1 MTSWDDVG
9 VALRLFLD
17 RSRSVLRQPDGKVSL
32 REALVGAEPYGA
44 LLLLMTR
51 DPGFRSEFL
60 REILMA
66 VIDGP
71 HQSLLLARDVFR
83 SLPRAVLEESMP
95 NALPDLLRSADDHPY
110 SRLAEILVETR
121 LREGSKCCV
130 RWQGAAT
137 MRMSGTSCPTSR
149 TSKRTANDGVG
160 WFRDGRSRH
169 IQWSSTT
176 RLPTP
181 VDFPRG
187 DPDV

>member
-83 SLPRAVLEESMP
+83 SLPRAVLEESIP
-95 NALPDLLRSADDHPY
+95 NILPDLLRSADDHRY

-121 LREGSKCCV
+121 LREGLEVLRSMAGSRNDADLRDLV
-130 RWQGAAT
+130 SDLENVEDDGQRWGRLVQEW
-137 MRMSGTSCPTSR
+137 PI
-149 TSKRTANDGVG
+149 
-160 WFRDGRSRH
+160 RDGRK
-169 IQWSSTT
+169 
-176 RLPTP
+176 
-181 VDFPRG
+181 
-187 DPDV
+187 